1 MSRITGLTSTSK
13 KNFQLDAGALYK
25 NWAIGTDTPAN
36 ATSKLLGATQGGGTM
51 AIVPEVRQISV
62 DGAKGPTKGYEVIDS
77 VTATMSV
84 TVKEITEGSVTLA
97 LAHSTVSTTA
107 VSGYTQILPGE
118 DIADTDYVTNV
129 AWVGKL
135 IGSSDPMI
143 IIMKNVLNLEG
154 WTLTVADKNEGG
166 VPMVL
171 TALVDPADWNGPVEI
186 YLPVIS

>member
-36 ATSKLLGATQGGGTM
+36 ATSKLLGATQGGATM
-51 AIVPEVRQISV
+51 SIIPEVRQMSV
-62 DGAKGPTKGYEVIDS
+62 DGVKGPTKGYEVIDS
-77 VTATMSV
+77 HTATLSA
-84 TVKEITEGSVTLA
+84 TVKEITPGSVALA

-107 VSGYTQILPGE
+107 VTGYTQILPGE

-129 AWVGKL
+129 AWVGSL
-135 IGSSDPMI
+135 IGSSNPII

-154 WTLTVADKNEGG
+154 WTLTVADKTEGG

-171 TALVDPADWNGPVEI
+171 TAHYDPADFNVPVEI
-186 YLPVIS
+186 YLPDIA